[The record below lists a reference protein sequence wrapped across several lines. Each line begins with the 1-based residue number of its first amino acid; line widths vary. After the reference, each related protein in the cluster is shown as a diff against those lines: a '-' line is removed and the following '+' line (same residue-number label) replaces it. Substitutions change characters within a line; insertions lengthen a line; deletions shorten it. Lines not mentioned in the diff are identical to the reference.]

1 MTYAGGAAIGGDA
14 PPLSLFVFSTI
25 EDYKTQPSL
34 VFLFLVMDG
43 DSDSKLQSVTKRGR
57 SKCKHQQH
65 REVVVLENHQ
75 MDHLDLNH
83 EDIIR
88 FKDQN

>member
-1 MTYAGGAAIGGDA
+1 MTYAGDAAIGGDA

-25 EDYKTQPSL
+25 EDYKAQPSL
-34 VFLFLVMDG
+34 VFLFLGMDG

-75 MDHLDLNH
+75 M
-83 EDIIR
+83 R
-88 FKDQN
+88 SCF